1 MRMEGEFLG
10 VPINGQTALRNATM
24 NNAQVKVRLD
34 GVEYVFLDES

>member
-1 MRMEGEFLG
+1 MQMEGEFLG
-10 VPINGQTALRNATM
+10 VPINDQTALRNETM